1 MTVNIPQIVVKA
13 GNAEALVAQ
22 LRSLTD
28 AERAE
33 WAAVMRKSL
42 PVWRKAV
49 QWWTLDR
56 DEIPRI
62 SDPTRRKLLNQA
74 VDAFDRHH
82 RKSGR
87 LLLVAVALGATPA
100 QLVKLARPEGFTMLE
115 HEEATGH
122 LADLMAERGTEWVE
136 ETMTG
141 LLAQSSVAEA
151 ASPLISRLVVQLDL
165 PVPDSRPYLNR
176 AMWRPPVP
184 GTRWQEHFLAACTVP
199 GVFRRPNFDRD
210 KRVAE
215 IRDAIT
221 ALRATEPTDDAALLD
236 GVLTVIERGEQPGV
250 QRHAL
255 VWIEGL
261 DLDLTTR
268 PERILASLDVADAH
282 VVAAFTRALL
292 GTELDDEALARLALA
307 VLPRKEKGLR
317 RDVLK
322 RLGQL
327 TTPTAELKELVT
339 DLSHGTDTTV
349 ATLASTLC
357 ESWGGGTAPEVESR
371 GLWQEP
377 SRPDPDPFPGLE
389 TLVLDDPG
397 LAALIAEV
405 EEDWDERAE
414 VTERTLAQL
423 VATAHARGP
432 EVVVA
437 ACRDGRFPTNLV
449 TGYLLRLLAR
459 LGDGTI
465 TPGTEPAPA
474 RSPEGPLIFLA
485 AQRARDVLH
494 RLGEIPSLLSTPST
508 APHEVTA
515 EDFRAR
521 LNQYLE
527 AGIPLEPTDVAIA
540 LTRIR
545 PDTDLTGCDAP
556 IRGCDMRLAHVID
569 IWANATPEPAGLD
582 LRPTGTRD
590 EETLHVVGDVP
601 SWHEALG
608 LDTVWQHPYPCDTG
622 YRNHHVADLAEVW
635 PGPADEYL
643 FTLPQDVVMRLMP
656 QHLGRPAWRVMLRLR
671 WAEVADSL
679 ANVIACIEVAPRV
692 TEPVATAALAVAATI
707 AAKDRDRIAAPLLT
721 AWDEGRLTADDL
733 LVGWRSPAWDLVNRA
748 RGRNLVDRSPA
759 KITALLATLAE
770 AGGLALVWPLL
781 VEIAEELAAAEKI
794 PATAGAVFEMVLAL
808 LPEVPH
814 ATELPNVCAL
824 AARKGSS
831 KAITLAR
838 AIEEKL

>member
-292 GTELDDEALARLALA
+292 GTELDDEALTRIALA
-307 VLPRKEKGLR
+307 ILPRKEKGLR
-317 RDVLK
+317 RDILK

-327 TTPTAELKELVT
+327 TTPSAELVDLVT
-339 DLSHGTDTTV
+339 ELARSTDTTT
-349 ATLASTLC
+349 AQLASTLC
-357 ESWGGGTAPEVESR
+357 DSWGSAPAPETGTR

-377 SRPDPDPFPGLE
+377 SLPDPEPFPGLE
-389 TLVLDDPG
+389 QLVLAEPD
-397 LAALIAEV
+397 LLALIQDLRYDSRTPEL
-405 EEDWDERAE
+405 EERL
-414 VTERTLAQL
+414 LAVL
-423 VATAHARGP
+423 VATASKHGTRDI
-432 EVVVA
+432 VS
-437 ACRDGRFPTNLV
+437 ACRSIDPHDAGSPLT
-449 TGYLLRLLAR
+449 LLLGM

-465 TPGTEPAPA
+465 VVGTEPEPPA
-474 RSPEGPLIFLA
+474 QDGDALSFLGS
-485 AQRARDVLH
+485 QRLRGVLH
-494 RLGEIPSLLSTPST
+494 RLGELPVLLSTPGTSRW
-508 APHEVTA
+508 EVTA
-515 EDFRAR
+515 ADLRRCIERYRRDDIALEPADLAVALARCDRAR
-521 LNQYLE
+521 CDEL
-527 AGIPLEPTDVAIA
+527 ADI
-540 LTRIR
+540 
-545 PDTDLTGCDAP
+545 DAP
-556 IRGCDMRLAHVID
+556 IRGLDDGFASIFALWRE
-569 IWANATPEPAGLD
+569 ATVEPPTYLVDNPVGWQ
-582 LRPTGTRD
+582 RPISVR
-590 EETLHVVGDVP
+590 GDAP
-601 SWHEALG
+601 WWHEMLG
-608 LDTVWQHPYPCDTG
+608 
-622 YRNHHVADLAEVW
+622 VASREHCIPAHLLPTHLARPVGEVFNDIARS
-635 PGPADEYL
+635 GPAAALE
-643 FTLPQDVVMRLMP
+643 RL
-656 QHLGRPAWRVMLRLR
+656 LG
-671 WAEVADSL
+671 
-679 ANVIACIEVAPRV
+679 C
-692 TEPVATAALAVAATI
+692 LAVARRFDEPLAVATLATAGVI
-707 AAKDRDRIAAPLLT
+707 PVKDRASLAAELLQ
-721 AWDEGRLTADDL
+721 AWDEGRLVGDDL
-733 LVGWRSPAWDLVNRA
+733 ATAWHSPLWERFWPSNAYLCIERA
-748 RGRNLVDRSPA
+748 DA
-759 KITALLATLAE
+759 KVAALLALIAE
-770 AGGLALVWPLL
+770 AGGLAMAWPLL
-781 VEIAEELAAAEKI
+781 IEIAERAAGAEQI
-794 PATAGAVFEMVLAL
+794 PATASGVLETVLAF
-808 LPEVPH
+808 LPDVPH
-814 ATELPNVCAL
+814 PVELPNMCAL
-824 AARKGSS
+824 AGRKGRS
-831 KAITLAR
+831 KAITTAR
-838 AIEEKL
+838 AIVDRL

>member
-250 QRHAL
+250 Q
-255 VWIEGL
+255 
-261 DLDLTTR
+261 
-268 PERILASLDVADAH
+268 
-282 VVAAFTRALL
+282 
-292 GTELDDEALARLALA
+292 
-307 VLPRKEKGLR
+307 
-317 RDVLK
+317 
-322 RLGQL
+322 
-327 TTPTAELKELVT
+327 
-339 DLSHGTDTTV
+339 
-349 ATLASTLC
+349 
-357 ESWGGGTAPEVESR
+357 
-371 GLWQEP
+371 
-377 SRPDPDPFPGLE
+377 
-389 TLVLDDPG
+389 
-397 LAALIAEV
+397 
-405 EEDWDERAE
+405 
-414 VTERTLAQL
+414 
-423 VATAHARGP
+423 
-432 EVVVA
+432 
-437 ACRDGRFPTNLV
+437 
-449 TGYLLRLLAR
+449 
-459 LGDGTI
+459 
-465 TPGTEPAPA
+465 
-474 RSPEGPLIFLA
+474 PLIM
-485 AQRARDVLH
+485 
-494 RLGEIPSLLSTPST
+494 E
-508 APHEVTA
+508 
-515 EDFRAR
+515 
-521 LNQYLE
+521 
-527 AGIPLEPTDVAIA
+527 
-540 LTRIR
+540 
-545 PDTDLTGCDAP
+545 
-556 IRGCDMRLAHVID
+556 
-569 IWANATPEPAGLD
+569 
-582 LRPTGTRD
+582 
-590 EETLHVVGDVP
+590 
-601 SWHEALG
+601 
-608 LDTVWQHPYPCDTG
+608 
-622 YRNHHVADLAEVW
+622 
-635 PGPADEYL
+635 
-643 FTLPQDVVMRLMP
+643 
-656 QHLGRPAWRVMLRLR
+656 
-671 WAEVADSL
+671 
-679 ANVIACIEVAPRV
+679 
-692 TEPVATAALAVAATI
+692 
-707 AAKDRDRIAAPLLT
+707 
-721 AWDEGRLTADDL
+721 
-733 LVGWRSPAWDLVNRA
+733 
-748 RGRNLVDRSPA
+748 
-759 KITALLATLAE
+759 
-770 AGGLALVWPLL
+770 
-781 VEIAEELAAAEKI
+781 
-794 PATAGAVFEMVLAL
+794 
-808 LPEVPH
+808 
-814 ATELPNVCAL
+814 
-824 AARKGSS
+824 
-831 KAITLAR
+831 
-838 AIEEKL
+838 